1 MPIKIPDQLP
11 AAEILVREGVS
22 VMDERTALRQD
33 IRPLQIGLLNLMPN
47 KIRTEAQIARLIGA
61 SPLQVELT
69 LVRIGGHKARN
80 TPEDHLITFYQ
91 TWEEVAHRKFDGFII
106 TGAPIELLPFE
117 DVTYWDE
124 LTKILDWTTTNV
136 HSSFF
141 ICWGAMAAAWHF
153 HRVPKYTLAQ
163 KAFGVYRH
171 RNNAPASTYLAGFSD
186 DFAIP
191 VSRWTEVK
199 TADLAAAPSL
209 ELLMESDVTG
219 PSLVAEKTGNRLY
232 MFNHIE
238 YDSTSLK
245 EEYDRDVAAGT
256 PIAIPHEYYPD
267 DDPSRPPL
275 NRWRS
280 HAHLLFG
287 NWINQV
293 YQTTSFQIDKKID
306 KIGDARPAPAAE
318 ARRKAS

>member
-11 AAEILVREGVS
+11 AREVLSREGVAI
-22 VMDERTALRQD
+22 MDERTAMRQD

-47 KIRTEAQIARLIGA
+47 KIRTETQFARLMGNT
-61 SPLQVELT
+61 PLQVELT
-69 LVRIGGHKARN
+69 LVRVGNHKAKN
-80 TPEDHLITFYQ
+80 TSEEHLITFYQ
-91 TWEEVAHRKFDGFII
+91 TWEEVSARKFDGFII

-117 DVTYWDE
+117 EVNYWEE
-124 LTKILDWTTTNV
+124 LTRILDWTTTNV

-153 HRVPKYTLAQ
+153 HGIPKHTLEK
-163 KAFGVYRH
+163 KAFGVFRH
-171 RNNAPASTYLAGFSD
+171 RNNAPASPYLAGFSD
-186 DFAIP
+186 DFSIP
-191 VSRWTEVK
+191 VSRWTEVR
-199 TADLAAAPSL
+199 ADDIRGDAPL
-209 ELLMESDVTG
+209 ELLMESDATG
-219 PSLVAEKTGNRLY
+219 PCLATEATGNRLY

-245 EEYDRDVAAGT
+245 EEYDRDVVAGT
-256 PIAIPHEYYPD
+256 SIGVPYGYFPD
-267 DDPSRPPL
+267 DDPKRQPL

-293 YQTTSFQIDKKID
+293 YQTTSYDITD
-306 KIGDARPAPAAE
+306 IGKEPQPLVV
-318 ARRKAS
+318 

>member
-11 AAEILVREGVS
+11 AREVLAREGVAI
-22 VMDERTALRQD
+22 MDERTALRQD

-47 KIRTEAQIARLIGA
+47 KIRTETQFARLMGTT
-61 SPLQVELT
+61 PLQVELT
-69 LVRIGGHKARN
+69 LVRIGNHKAKN
-80 TPEDHLITFYQ
+80 TPEEHLIAFYQ
-91 TWEEVAHRKFDGFII
+91 TWAEVKARKFDGFII

-117 DVTYWDE
+117 EVTYWEE
-124 LTKILDWTTTNV
+124 LKRILDWTTTNV

-153 HRVPKYTLAQ
+153 HGIQKHTLEK
-163 KAFGVYRH
+163 KAFGVFRH
-171 RNNAPASTYLAGFSD
+171 RNNSPASPYLAGFSD
-186 DFAIP
+186 DFSIP
-191 VSRWTEVK
+191 VSRWTEVR
-199 TADLAAAPSL
+199 ADDIHAGAPL
-209 ELLMESDVTG
+209 ELLVESDATG
-219 PSLVAEKTGNRLY
+219 PCLATETAGNRLY

-256 PIAIPHEYYPD
+256 SIGVPHGYYPD
-267 DDPSRPPL
+267 DDPTRQPL

-293 YQTTSFQIDKKID
+293 YQTTAYDIGNIGKKPQPLV
-306 KIGDARPAPAAE
+306 A
-318 ARRKAS
+318 

>member
-11 AAEILVREGVS
+11 AHEVLVREGVS

-47 KIRTEAQIARLIGA
+47 KIRTETQFARLLGA
-61 SPLQVELT
+61 TPLQVELT
-69 LVRIGGHKARN
+69 LVRVGNHKAKH
-80 TPEDHLITFYQ
+80 TSEEHLISFYQ
-91 TWEEVAHRKFDGFII
+91 TWEEVRQRKFDGFIV

-117 DVTYWDE
+117 EVTYWQE
-124 LTKILDWTTTNV
+124 LEQILDWTATNV

-141 ICWGAMAAAWHF
+141 ICWGAMAAVWHF
-153 HRVPKYTLAQ
+153 HRVPKHTLEK
-163 KAFGVYRH
+163 KAFGVFRH
-171 RNNAPASTYLAGFSD
+171 RNNAPASPYLAGFSD

-191 VSRWTEVK
+191 VSRWTEVSK
-199 TADLAAAPSL
+199 GDLTPSTGL
-209 ELLMESDVTG
+209 DVLMESDVTG
-219 PSLVAEKTGNRLY
+219 PCLLAEATGNRLY
-232 MFNHIE
+232 IFNHIE

-245 EEYDRDVAAGT
+245 EEYDRDVAAGVS
-256 PIAIPHEYYPD
+256 IEVPHGYYPD
-267 DDPSRPPL
+267 NDPARPPL

-293 YQTTSFQIDKKID
+293 YQTTSFDLQDV
-306 KIGDARPAPAAE
+306 GLQRQPALTPG
-318 ARRKAS
+318 

>member
-11 AAEILVREGVS
+11 AREVLVREGVS

-47 KIRTEAQIARLIGA
+47 KVRTETQLARLIGA
-61 SPLQVELT
+61 TPLQVELT
-69 LVRIGGHKARN
+69 LVRIGNHKAKN
-80 TPEDHLITFYQ
+80 TSEEHLIAFYE
-91 TWEEVAHRKFDGFII
+91 TWEAVRKRKFDGFIV
-106 TGAPIELLPFE
+106 TGAPVELLPFE
-117 DVTYWDE
+117 DVTYWRE
-124 LTKILDWTTTNV
+124 LERIFDWTTTNV

-153 HRVPKYTLAQ
+153 HRIPKYTLEK

-171 RNNAPASTYLAGFSD
+171 RNNAPASPYLAGFSD
-186 DFAIP
+186 DFIVP
-191 VSRWTEVK
+191 VSRWTEIRA
-199 TADLAAAPSL
+199 ADVPAGLDV
-209 ELLMESDVTG
+209 LMESEETG
-219 PSLVAEKTGNRLY
+219 PCLLAEPAGNRLY

-238 YDSTSLK
+238 YDSLSLK

-256 PIAIPHEYYPD
+256 PIEVPHEYFPD
-267 DDPSRPPL
+267 DDPARRPL

-293 YQTTSFQIDKKID
+293 YQTTPYDLDSVGRVPQSDV
-306 KIGDARPAPAAE
+306 A
-318 ARRKAS
+318 

>member
-11 AAEILVREGVS
+11 ARDVLVREGVS
-22 VMDERTALRQD
+22 VMDEQTALRQD
-33 IRPLQIGLLNLMPN
+33 VRPLQIGLLNLMPN
-47 KIRTEAQIARLIGA
+47 KIRTETQFARLIGA

-69 LVRIGGHKARN
+69 LVRIGNHRAKN
-80 TPEDHLITFYQ
+80 TPEEHLISFYQ
-91 TWEEVAHRKFDGFII
+91 TWEEVRDRKFDGFII

-117 DVTYWDE
+117 DVTYWRE
-124 LTKILDWTTTNV
+124 LEQILDWTLTNV
-136 HSSFF
+136 HSSFY

-153 HRVPKYTLAQ
+153 HRIPKYTLEK
-163 KAFGVYRH
+163 KAFGVFRH
-171 RNNAPASTYLAGFSD
+171 RNNAPASPFLAGFSD

-191 VSRWTEVK
+191 VSRWTEVRS
-199 TADLAAAPSL
+199 ADIPADKGLQV
-209 ELLMESDVTG
+209 LMESDVTG
-219 PSLVAEKTGNRLY
+219 PCLLTEETGNRLY

-245 EEYDRDVAAGT
+245 EEYDRDVATGT
-256 PIAIPHEYYPD
+256 EVAVPHGYYPD
-267 DDPSRPPL
+267 NDPSRPPL

-293 YQTTSFQIDKKID
+293 YQSTPYELEQI
-306 KIGDARPAPAAE
+306 GQR
-318 ARRKAS
+318 

>member
-11 AAEILVREGVS
+11 ARAILAREGVS
-22 VMDERTALRQD
+22 VMDERSALRQD

-47 KIRTEAQIARLIGA
+47 KVRTETQIARLIGA

-80 TPEDHLITFYQ
+80 TPEEHLITFYQ

-117 DVTYWDE
+117 EVSYWDE
-124 LTKILDWTTTNV
+124 LTKILDWTATNV

-153 HRVPKYTLAQ
+153 HKVPKYSLGQ

-171 RNNAPASTYLAGFSD
+171 SNNAPASPYLAGFSD

-199 TADLAAAPSL
+199 AADLEGKL
-209 ELLMESDVTG
+209 ELLMESEATG
-219 PSLVAEKTGNRLY
+219 PCLVAEKTGNRLY

-293 YQTTSFQIDKKID
+293 YQSTSFEID
-306 KIGDARPAPAAE
+306 KIGERKPELVARPRRAA
-318 ARRKAS
+318 S